1 MSGLY
6 EQRCDMLQ
14 EQNEHVLDLSGQ
26 SMQGR
31 LSGKGIRPHLSN
43 MEMDESGGKEYGEEH

>member
-43 MEMDESGGKEYGEEH
+43 MEMDESGGKEYGGEH